1 MNAVETPEYGWSNIP
16 WNKIQRSVYKLQK
29 RIYKASQRGDVQTTR
44 RLQKLLIKSWGAKCL
59 AVRRVTQE
67 NQGKKT
73 AGVDGVKSLSP
84 EQRLE
89 LVSKLRLSSKVDPT
103 RRVWIPK
110 PGKEEKRPLGI
121 PTMKDRATQALV
133 KLALEPEWEAH
144 FEPNSYGFRPGR
156 SCQDA
161 VQAIFDSIKQKSKYI
176 LDADIAKC
184 FDRIDHKR
192 LLEKLNT
199 YPTLRRQIR
208 AWLKAGV
215 MDERKLFPT
224 SEGTPQGG
232 VISPLLANIA
242 LHGMEERVKEF
253 SETFDMKRPENNKH
267 QVSKTIKRQSI
278 SLIRYADD
286 LVILHEDLICLQR
299 CKEFISEWLK
309 DMGLELKPSKTRI
322 VHTLHEL
329 DEEKPGFDFLG
340 FYFRQYKV
348 GKYRTGKNPY
358 GKPLGFKTII
368 TPSKESK
375 KRHYKE
381 LAEIIDKHRGKTQ
394 SELIKALNPKI
405 IGWGNYYK
413 TVNSKDL
420 FSKMNSLIFWKL
432 SRWAKRRHTNKG
444 YRWIINKYWQT
455 IGGDNWV
462 FATRQEGKNP
472 LRLLKHSSI
481 GIINYVK
488 VKGKASPYDGNL
500 VYWSSRMGKHPEM
513 PVRTASL
520 LKKQK
525 GKCAHCGLWFNEED
539 VIETDHITPK
549 AIGGRN
555 EYKNWQLLHRHC
567 HDEKTKHDLKLIREH
582 NDQKWG
588 EKFLKAWDKVNF
600 IWVDDVPY
608 LADKQGRVWGRNS
621 DGNEYIMYRFSD

>member
-1 MNAVETPEYGWSNIP
+1 MNEVEKPEYGWSDIP
-16 WNKIQRSVYKLQK
+16 WRKLERCVLKLQK
-29 RIYKASQRGDVQTTR
+29 RIYKASQRGDVKTTR

-59 AVRRVTQE
+59 AVRRVTQD

-73 AGVDGVKSLSP
+73 AGVDGVKSP
-84 EQRLE
+84 TPKQRLE
-89 LVSKLRLSSKVDPT
+89 LVNKLHLSSKVDPT

-121 PTMKDRATQALV
+121 PTIKDRATQALV
-133 KLALEPEWEAH
+133 KLALEPEWEAK

-161 VQAIFDSIKQKSKYI
+161 VGAIWTAINQKAKFV
-176 LDADIAKC
+176 LDADISKC

-215 MDERKLFPT
+215 MDGKKLFTT

-242 LHGMEERVKEF
+242 LHGMEERIKKEAE
-253 SETFDMKRPENNKH
+253 SFD
-267 QVSKTIKRQSI
+267 IKRSDNNRQLSRRQKRYSI
-278 SLIRYADD
+278 SIIRYADD
-286 LVILHEDLICLQR
+286 FVILHEDITVVQR
-299 CKEFISEWLK
+299 CREIISEWLK

-322 VHTLHEL
+322 THTLYEL
-329 DEEKPGFDFLG
+329 DGKKPGFDFLG
-340 FYFRQYKV
+340 FNIRQYKV
-348 GKYRTGKNPY
+348 GKYRTGKSSN

-368 TPSKESK
+368 IPSKESQK
-375 KRHYKE
+375 NHYKQI
-381 LAEIIDKHRGKTQ
+381 AEVIDRHWGQ
-394 SELIKALNPKI
+394 PQVALIKNLNPI
-405 IGWGNYYK
+405 IRGWCNYFRS
-413 TVNSKDL
+413 VCSSKA
-420 FSKMNSLIFWKL
+420 FSRMDYLIFWKL
-432 SRWAKRRHTNKG
+432 FKWAKHRHHNKG
-444 YRWIINKYWQT
+444 RKWIADKYWQS
-455 IGGDNWV
+455 ISGDNWV
-462 FATRQEGKNP
+462 FATRQEGSNP

-481 GIINYVK
+481 KIIDYVK
-488 VKGKASPYDGNL
+488 VKGEASPYDGNL

-525 GKCAHCGLWFNEED
+525 GKCAHCGLWFHEED
-539 VIETDHITPK
+539 VIELDHIIPK
-549 AIGGRN
+549 AIGGKD

-567 HDEKTKHDLKLIREH
+567 HDEKTKHDLKLIKEH

-588 EKFLKAWDKVNF
+588 EKFLKAWGKINF

-621 DGNEYIMYRFSD
+621 DGNEYILYRFSD